1 MNRDPVVSFD
11 LEKVEYISRP
21 ASVIYTI
28 DASAVEEWKNAVIN
42 QQGCRQIVNMLGC
55 KTILLGCQTI
65 LQGYQ
70 TILQGCQTILLGCK
84 IISLDY
90 KTIQRLQDDI
100 ARLQNDISRLPNR

>member
-55 KTILLGCQTI
+55 QTIFLGC
-65 LQGYQ
+65 Q